1 MPYWRSPG
9 ETKWLHSLLLL
20 PTGHDYPLK
29 TVMKSEISCLRSWR
43 NMIWSYRSMMVD
55 WQGSR
60 KMKIPNPK
68 TSARSTVT
76 SLRTTGAFFCGL
88 EGSNSRSTGPRPSRL
103 VESTEETEPFLSL
116 KKLLCSECIFAS
128 RQSTLHEA
136 RNTCP
141 GNPGRHKSHSL
152 KRLPGEVISSH
163 SLKRRMSSRRGGCA
177 LDVY

>member
-43 NMIWSYRSMMVD
+43 NMIRSYRSMMVD
-55 WQGSR
+55 WQSSR
-60 KMKIPNPK
+60 KMKILNPK

-88 EGSNSRSTGPRPSRL
+88 EGSALRETGPRPSRL
-103 VESTEETEPFLSL
+103 VESTEEREPFLSL
-116 KKLLCSECIFAS
+116 KKLLCSECTFTP
-128 RQSTLHEA
+128 RQATLHEA
-136 RNTCP
+136 RKARS
-141 GNPGRHKSHSL
+141 GRSGRHNPHSFIC
-152 KRLPGEVISSH
+152 R
-163 SLKRRMSSRRGGCA
+163 
-177 LDVY
+177 

>member
-1 MPYWRSPG
+1 
-9 ETKWLHSLLLL
+9 
-20 PTGHDYPLK
+20 
-29 TVMKSEISCLRSWR
+29 MKSEIRCLRSWR

-55 WQGSR
+55 WQAS
-60 KMKIPNPK
+60 KKIEEFQ
-68 TSARSTVT
+68 SEDISTEHGDDH
-76 SLRTTGAFFCGL
+76 LRTTGAFFCGL
-88 EGSNSRSTGPRPSRL
+88 EGSNSRRTGPRPSRL

-152 KRLPGEVISSH
+152 KRLPGEVISSD
-163 SLKRRMSSRRGGCA
+163 SLKRRMPSRRGGCA